1 MRIPTDCE
9 EEISM
14 LKVYWGVR
22 LGSHHGKEGSR
33 TRLSEELTSEIVS
46 MEASDNTVRSF
57 EAGVI
62 L

>member
-14 LKVYWGVR
+14 LEVYWGVL
-22 LGSHHGKEGSR
+22 LGSYHGKEGSR
-33 TRLSEELTSEIVS
+33 TRLREELTSETVS
-46 MEASDNTVRSF
+46 MEASDNTVRRF
-57 EAGVI
+57 ETGVI